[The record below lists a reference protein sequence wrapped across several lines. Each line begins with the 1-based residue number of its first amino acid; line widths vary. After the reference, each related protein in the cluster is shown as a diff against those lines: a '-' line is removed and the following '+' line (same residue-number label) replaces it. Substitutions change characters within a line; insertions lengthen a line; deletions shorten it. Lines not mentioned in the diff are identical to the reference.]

1 MDEQKKLFTA
11 RRWHDNPAEG
21 CTVRDGEPTSEE
33 ERAKIKKRFREILRK
48 EGVLLDDKENEND
61 E

>member
-11 RRWHDNPAEG
+11 RRWHDNPAKG
-21 CTVRDGEPTSEE
+21 CTVRHGEPTPEE
-33 ERAKIKKRFREILRK
+33 ERIKIKKEFREILRK
-48 EGVLLDDKENEND
+48 EGVLLDDEEDEND